1 MTDGLQT
8 GLDSSIKSNLRPFY
22 QEESFIK
29 SPFKLIS
36 NLLNYKYLV
45 KNLVNRDLNQKYNN
59 AILGYVWTLLE
70 PALLASVYY
79 VLFIIIANHTEPN
92 YPMWV
97 LIGVIGWGMFSRIL
111 NGTVNSLTTNS
122 GMIKQSNIP
131 MEVYSFSLATTQ
143 LVITVISMLIVVPF
157 MVQLEIAPS
166 TNLWML
172 PVSILCLMITAWG
185 FGLIFASANVIFP
198 DVAHLFRFITKAG
211 FFVSPVMWTYEMLI
225 ERAGSD
231 SIYFDI
237 AMLNPVVV
245 PLTCMR
251 HSIEGTVPSFE
262 LIHVIYAAI
271 FPIIS
276 YIIGS
281 IIFTKYSRGVVTR
294 L

>member
-1 MTDGLQT
+1 M
-8 GLDSSIKSNLRPFY
+8 I
-22 QEESFIK
+22 
-29 SPFKLIS
+29 
-36 NLLNYKYLV
+36 
-45 KNLVNRDLNQKYNN
+45 
-59 AILGYVWTLLE
+59 E

-79 VLFIIIANHTEPN
+79 VLFIIIANHAEPN

-111 NGTVNSLTTNS
+111 NGTVNSLNTNS

-231 SIYFDI
+231 SVYFDI

-251 HSIEGTVPSFE
+251 HSIDGTVPSFE
-262 LIHVIYAAI
+262 SIHLIYAAI
-271 FPIIS
+271 FPVIS

-281 IIFTKYSRGVVTR
+281 IVFTKYSRGVVTR

>member
-1 MTDGLQT
+1 MTDGLET
-8 GLDSSIKSNLRPFY
+8 GVDNSGKSNLRPFY
-22 QEESFIK
+22 QEESFMK

-45 KNLVNRDLNQKYNN
+45 KNLVNRDLSQKYNN
-59 AILGYVWTLLE
+59 AILGYVWTLIE

-79 VLFIIIANHTEPN
+79 VLFIIIANHSEPN

-262 LIHVIYAAI
+262 LIHVIYAAT

-276 YIIGS
+276 YILGS

>member
-59 AILGYVWTLLE
+59 AILGYVWTLIE

-79 VLFIIIANHTEPN
+79 VLFIIIANHSEPN

>member
-1 MTDGLQT
+1 MTDGFQP
-8 GLDSSIKSNLRPFY
+8 GVGNPGKSNLRPFY
-22 QEESFIK
+22 QKESFIK

-36 NLLNYKYLV
+36 NLITYKYLV
-45 KNLVNRDLNQKYNN
+45 RNLVNRDLNQKYNN
-59 AILGYVWTLLE
+59 ALLGYVWTLLE

-79 VLFIIIANHTEPN
+79 VLFIIIAKHSEPN

-122 GMIKQSNIP
+122 GMIQQSNIP
-131 MEVYSFSLATTQ
+131 MEVYSFSLAATQ
-143 LVITVISMLIVVPF
+143 LVITALSMLVVVPF
-157 MVQLEIAPS
+157 MVYLEIAP
-166 TNLWML
+166 TVNLWML
-172 PVSILCLMITAWG
+172 PISILSLMITAWG
-185 FGLIFASANVIFP
+185 FGLIFASLNVMFP

-225 ERAGSD
+225 DKAGSE

-251 HSIEGTVPSFE
+251 HSIEGTIPSFE
-262 LIHVIYAAI
+262 LIHVIYAGI

-281 IIFTKYSRGVVTR
+281 IVFTKYSRGVVTR

>member
-8 GLDSSIKSNLRPFY
+8 GLDNSSKSNLRPFY

-262 LIHVIYAAI
+262 LIHVIYATI
-271 FPIIS
+271 FPIVS
-276 YIIGS
+276 YIVGS

>member
-1 MTDGLQT
+1 MTDGLET
-8 GLDSSIKSNLRPFY
+8 GVDNSGKSNLRPFY
-22 QEESFIK
+22 QEESFMK

-45 KNLVNRDLNQKYNN
+45 KNLVNRDLSQKYNN
-59 AILGYVWTLLE
+59 AILGYVWTLIE

-79 VLFIIIANHTEPN
+79 VLFIIIANHSEPN

-166 TNLWML
+166 SNLWML

-262 LIHVIYAAI
+262 LIHVIYAAT

-276 YIIGS
+276 YILGS

>member
-59 AILGYVWTLLE
+59 AILGYVWTLIE

-79 VLFIIIANHTEPN
+79 VLFIIIANHSEPN

-111 NGTVNSLTTNS
+111 NGTVNSLTANS

-131 MEVYSFSLATTQ
+131 MELYSFSLATTQ

-237 AMLNPVVV
+237 VMLNPVVV

>member
-1 MTDGLQT
+1 MKDGLQT
-8 GLDSSIKSNLRPFY
+8 GVDNSEKSNLRPFY
-22 QEESFIK
+22 QKESFIK

-36 NLLNYKYLV
+36 NLITYKYLV
-45 KNLVNRDLNQKYNN
+45 RNLVKRDLNQKYNN

-79 VLFIIIANHTEPN
+79 VLFIIIADHSEPS

-111 NGTVNSLTTNS
+111 NGTVNSLSANS

-131 MEVYSFSLATTQ
+131 MEVYSFSLAVTQ

-157 MVQLEIAPS
+157 MVQLELAPS

-172 PVSILCLMITAWG
+172 PLSILSLMITAWG
-185 FGLIFASANVIFP
+185 VGLIFASVNVMFP

-237 AMLNPVVV
+237 VMLNPVVV

-262 LIHVIYAAI
+262 LIHIVYAAL
-271 FPIIS
+271 FPLVS

-281 IIFTKYSRGVVTR
+281 IMFTRYSREVVTR

>member
-8 GLDSSIKSNLRPFY
+8 GLDNSSKSNLRPFY